1 MKNWFYHS
9 QIRLPNIKS
18 SFKMSLT
25 LSLFW
30 SAEAKEKGDLT
41 LSLLFFVCESQS
53 PAPRFRRKNQV
64 QRTCAFLHGPIN
76 QQGASL
82 SWSEL

>member
-1 MKNWFYHS
+1 LERGSK
-9 QIRLPNIKS
+9 QERR
-18 SFKMSLT
+18 
-25 LSLFW
+25 
-30 SAEAKEKGDLT
+30 LT

-53 PAPRFRRKNQV
+53 PAPRFRGKNQV

-82 SWSEL
+82 SWLEL